1 MVPPT
6 LLSAFQLPQSSLLTL
21 TQYAFL
27 ATALACFAQAFCG
40 HRRAIMEGPGGLWWG
55 TILTITLGEASRG
68 TPINDIATSLA
79 VGIALSGVLTV
90 LIGFSGLGHR
100 LARLFT
106 PSVMVLFML
115 MLGAQ
120 LTTIFF
126 KGILRLPFGIADPN
140 FKIQLP
146 PFALSVAVMCLV
158 LGMIIFLPQR
168 FARYGLL
175 VGTITGWLCGTF
187 AFLLR
192 TRSPVSCTGSGSR
205 SAVAVLAS
213 VCDGGDCRSGK
224 YQQSVSRC
232 NSGHGCFYPQ
242 QGAGGSRVI
251 VVALWQPGI
260 YDTDN
265 RTSGGNSIF
274 TIFIHWFINP
284 DWRLHAAFIYL
295 WQRYLPSGGAGS
307 GTGTDCFAVSLYP

>member
-1 MVPPT
+1 MVFLYFAT
-6 LLSAFQLPQSSLLTL
+6 RLWFLLRYFLLFSCRKVACLPL

-79 VGIALSGVLTV
+79 VGIALSGVLTM

-126 KGILRLPFGIADPN
+126 KGMLGLPFGIA
-140 FKIQLP
+140 
-146 PFALSVAVMCLV
+146 
-158 LGMIIFLPQR
+158 
-168 FARYGLL
+168 ARILKFNY
-175 VGTITGWLCGTF
+175 
-187 AFLLR
+187 R
-192 TRSPVSCTGSGSR
+192 RSR
-205 SAVAVLAS
+205 S
-213 VCDGGDCRSGK
+213 R
-224 YQQSVSRC
+224 
-232 NSGHGCFYPQ
+232 
-242 QGAGGSRVI
+242 
-251 VVALWQPGI
+251 
-260 YDTDN
+260 
-265 RTSGGNSIF
+265 
-274 TIFIHWFINP
+274 
-284 DWRLHAAFIYL
+284 WR
-295 WQRYLPSGGAGS
+295 
-307 GTGTDCFAVSLYP
+307 